1 MNLSLIKWLLNSS
14 TCQHHRNGLLKY
26 IFLGSTPKFSDLVS
40 VGWVPRIWISNKFL
54 NDVHVID
61 LENSIL
67 WAFWICRQSFHQ
79 IWKFFGHYFS
89 KYFFFSVPTPL
100 SPPSSYTYIRP
111 YEIVPQPISALFI
124 FFSLWFLCFILVSTI
139 MSSSSLIF
147 SFAMPYLLLVPLGV
161 VFISN
166 TVPSFFR
173 CSIWVFLY
181 LPCLYSTWSVFIFLN
196 IWNAIIVTEEY
207 VLDYW
212 FYHLHHCWINF
223 NWLFFIPNC
232 GLYFPACLKI
242 FYWMIHMVILPFRM
256 LRSFAFL

>member
-89 KYFFFSVPTPL
+89 KYFFFLFPPLCHLPQVTRILGHMKLFHSPLVLCSFFLVFDFSV
-100 SPPSSYTYIRP
+100 S
-111 YEIVPQPISALFI
+111 F
-124 FFSLWFLCFILVSTI
+124 WFL
-139 MSSSSLIF
+139 
-147 SFAMPYLLLVPLGV
+147 LL
-161 VFISN
+161 
-166 TVPSFFR
+166 
-173 CSIWVFLY
+173 
-181 LPCLYSTWSVFIFLN
+181 CLQV
-196 IWNAIIVTEEY
+196 
-207 VLDYW
+207 
-212 FYHLHHCWINF
+212 H
-223 NWLFFIPNC
+223 
-232 GLYFPACLKI
+232 
-242 FYWMIHMVILPFRM
+242 
-256 LRSFAFL
+256 